1 MDSQIE
7 QISPV
12 ECRVRVTMPW
22 SDVGPRLDTKLRS
35 LGKKARV
42 PGFRPGKIPPKVLER
57 IFGKSARQELVG
69 ELFQETFETVISQHA
84 KRPLTQPVLESSNLE
99 KGEDFTYAARFEVAP
114 KIEPKDY
121 KGIAVRRR
129 PSVVDDAKVEAEIS
143 KKQEELT
150 EMRPI
155 DREGEGARDKTR
167 DGDVWT
173 VDIDGSIGDSPLSRK
188 DLEVEIGKT
197 SNEIVPGL
205 AAALAE
211 LELASVGKA
220 IDISF
225 VPPEDKVK
233 EEFRGAQVKL
243 AVALRDVR
251 EKVVPARDDEFAAD
265 TGEADT
271 YAEYEEKV
279 REKVRQEDADQAE
292 REARQRLVEAIL
304 ERNDFDPAPSMINNE
319 VRAQV
324 ENFKRQLA
332 RQGLTLRQLGSSDAQ
347 MAENMRPQATFNV
360 KAFLLLEAI
369 REAEGIDVP
378 EEEIEA
384 EIKEMADAQGQNPAR
399 LRATMEKNNQLLL
412 LRAQMREERVLDF
425 LMENAEVT
433 EAPDPEPESDGAAE
447 TEGAGEA

>member
-243 AVALRDVR
+243 SVALRDVR
-251 EKVVPARDDEFAAD
+251 EKVVPARDDDFAAD

-279 REKVRQEDADQAE
+279 REKVRQEDADQAK

-360 KAFLLLEAI
+360 K
-369 REAEGIDVP
+369 
-378 EEEIEA
+378 
-384 EIKEMADAQGQNPAR
+384 
-399 LRATMEKNNQLLL
+399 
-412 LRAQMREERVLDF
+412 
-425 LMENAEVT
+425 
-433 EAPDPEPESDGAAE
+433 
-447 TEGAGEA
+447 